1 MVLVAL
7 AGDYG
12 KPRPAVIVQSDA
24 FNPTHESYSIVPTST
39 TLLAAPI
46 YRLTIEPS
54 ASNGLRRV
62 SQLAVDKLTVVRR
75 DRIGATIGRLEDD
88 AMLRLTRAMAVWL
101 GLTG

>member
-62 SQLAVDKLTVVRR
+62 SQLAVDKLTVVRDA
-75 DRIGATIGRLEDD
+75 DRASMGNCLSRSSFA
-88 AMLRLTRAMAVWL
+88 RANSPS
-101 GLTG
+101 TKDIT